1 MSLSAVKEWKFP
13 VIINSKKDLTVNN
26 YYSALLKA
34 SKGFYPISINQL
46 IHMGIHFDEKVLKEL
61 GDENERKVHCIADGE
76 VVAYILH
83 L

>member
-1 MSLSAVKEWKFP
+1 M
-13 VIINSKKDLTVNN
+13 
-26 YYSALLKA
+26 
-34 SKGFYPISINQL
+34 
-46 IHMGIHFDEKVLKEL
+46 HMGIHFDKTVLKEL